1 MSSIYYKVIFK
12 GTKSDEGNELDSL
25 SLTFKNLISGKYLT
39 IPPQFIIELKKLT
52 ERSHNILSIQNINE
66 VIHIGTSQTQKIF
79 TYYYVVLFTLK
90 ETEKKLGYL
99 IGNKKKIGDVLIGIW
114 PFNEQHNEITLEGVH
129 QEFANLIKKPHEY
142 SNITLITV

>member
-12 GTKSDEGNELDSL
+12 GTKSNEENELDSL

-52 ERSHNILSIQNINE
+52 ERSHNILSIQNIDE
-66 VIHIGTSQTQKIF
+66 VIHIGTGQTRDVF
-79 TYYYVVLFTLK
+79 NYYFIVLFTMK

-99 IGNKKKIGDVLIGIW
+99 IGNKKKLGDVLIGIW
-114 PFNEQHNEITLEGVH
+114 PFNEQPTEITPEGVH
-129 QEFANLIKKPHEY
+129 EEFVNLIKKPHEY
-142 SNITLITV
+142 SNITLITA